1 MSFLIVRFRF
11 LISALEK
18 LIFKEKKQ
26 CERDFDLNPNCVRTH
41 GMLEALPVSGIEIG
55 YYACVITWY
64 TVTSELSVVG
74 YGVSQ

>member
-1 MSFLIVRFRF
+1 M
-11 LISALEK
+11 
-18 LIFKEKKQ
+18 
-26 CERDFDLNPNCVRTH
+26 NPNCVRTH

-64 TVTSELSVVG
+64 TVTLELSVVG